1 MINLE
6 KDTYTKE
13 EVQAFLQEQETQITD
28 LTRKVAEFEEKVK
41 SIPELAK
48 ANNDYAIKI
57 EMLKNGLSEDLFDL
71 VSADNVEVAKS
82 KISKLVELNKKSKV
96 DNSYKPEGH
105 KETDDAYSVAEKQGD
120 VQGMLRSKLSK
131 LFKND

>member
-28 LTRKVAEFEEKVK
+28 LTGKVAEFEEKVK
-41 SIPELAK
+41 SIPELTK

-82 KISKLVELNKKSKV
+82 KISKLVELNKKNKV

-120 VQGMLRSKLSK
+120 VQTMLKSKLSK
-131 LFKND
+131 LFKNE

>member
-28 LTRKVAEFEEKVK
+28 LTGKVAEFEEKVK
-41 SIPELAK
+41 SIPELIK
-48 ANNDYAIKI
+48 ASNDYAIKI

-120 VQGMLRSKLSK
+120 VQGMLKSKLSK
-131 LFKND
+131 LFKNE

>member
-28 LTRKVAEFEEKVK
+28 LTEKVAEFEEKVK
-41 SIPELAK
+41 SIPELTK

-82 KISKLVELNKKSKV
+82 KISKLVELNKKNKV

-120 VQGMLRSKLSK
+120 VQGMLKSKLSK
-131 LFKND
+131 LFKN

>member
-1 MINLE
+1 MINLK

-28 LTRKVAEFEEKVK
+28 LTEKVAEFEEKVK

-82 KISKLVELNKKSKV
+82 KISKLVELNKKNKV

>member
-28 LTRKVAEFEEKVK
+28 LTGKVAEFEEKVK
-41 SIPELAK
+41 SIPELTK

-82 KISKLVELNKKSKV
+82 KISKLVELNKKNKV

-120 VQGMLRSKLSK
+120 VQNMLKSKLSK
-131 LFKND
+131 LFKNE

>member
-13 EVQAFLQEQETQITD
+13 EVQALLKEQDTQLTDITGKFNEATKQLQGLENLKKD
-28 LTRKVAEFEEKVK
+28 NLSN
-41 SIPELAK
+41 SIKL
-48 ANNDYAIKI
+48 

-71 VSADNVEVAKS
+71 VSADDIEVAKT
-82 KISKLVELNKKSKV
+82 KISKLVELNKKNKV

-105 KETDDAYSVAEKQGD
+105 KETDDAYTVAEKQGD
-120 VQGMLRSKLSK
+120 VQGMLKSKLSK
-131 LFKND
+131 LFKNE

>member
-28 LTRKVAEFEEKVK
+28 LTGKVAEFEEKVK
-41 SIPELAK
+41 SIPELTK

-71 VSADNVEVAKS
+71 VSADNIEVAKS
-82 KISKLVELNKKSKV
+82 KISKLVELNKKNKV

-120 VQGMLRSKLSK
+120 VQGMLKSKLSK
-131 LFKND
+131 LFKNE